1 VNSFV
6 AALQFLTLFP
16 WPKRVD
22 RSAEEVGQ
30 AAIFFPVIGFV
41 LGLILVLVNWLLRPF
56 AAAGLLSVVLV
67 AVLAFLTRGLHL
79 DGLADTFDGLGAGGD
94 RERVL
99 RVMDDSR
106 TGAFGLIAV
115 VLVMFF
121 KVHAVETISDDR
133 WRALLSAPVLSRW
146 AMVLLAHGSKAAKQ
160 GLGSVWIGH
169 IEPKH
174 FLFATVAALVLVA
187 AIQQIVGVIMMIWV
201 AIFTLGWKRYFDRR
215 LGGVTGDTFGAVGE
229 LSETSV
235 LFLLALAP
243 K

>member
-1 VNSFV
+1 M
-6 AALQFLTLFP
+6 
-16 WPKRVD
+16 
-22 RSAEEVGQ
+22 
-30 AAIFFPVIGFV
+30 
-41 LGLILVLVNWLLRPF
+41 LVNWLLRPF
-56 AAAGLLSVVLV
+56 ATAGLLSVVLV

-94 RERVL
+94 RERIL

-115 VLVMFF
+115 VLVIFF

-146 AMVLLAHGSKAAKQ
+146 AMVLLARGSKAAKQ

-169 IEPKH
+169 IEPNH